1 MIWKGRWHLKREAL
15 ILMLVPLLGACVDA
29 TEVAEKPLSEPTP
42 LASTR
47 DRHVALKGQHNFRDL
62 GGYETVDGR
71 TVKWGEVYRS
81 GELPRLTDEDIGM
94 LAKLGLR
101 TVVNFLLPA
110 EIEKTGADR
119 LPAGTR
125 EVPRPISGDRAAQQ
139 TMMVTSAIMA
149 AEFDKVPPEINP
161 EFHRLLVDEGKE
173 VYAALLRDIGDAANR
188 PLAFHCSHGI
198 HRTGTA
204 TAILLSAL
212 GVPWETIRE
221 DYLLSNEYRRGEV
234 SEELDRIRRMAA
246 QKKGIAPEEVDLTNV
261 EAFYVLEGAYIDGA
275 LAAAVEGWG
284 SMDGYIREGLGV
296 TDEEIDRLKAE
307 LLE

>member
-1 MIWKGRWHLKREAL
+1 MKSEAL
-15 ILMLVPLLGACVDA
+15 IVMLVLLLGACVDA
-29 TEVAEKPLSEPTP
+29 TEVAEKPLPEPTP
-42 LASTR
+42 ASTR
-47 DRHVALKGQHNFRDL
+47 DRHVALEGQHNFRDL

-81 GELPRLTDEDIGM
+81 GELPGLTDEDVDK
-94 LAKLGLR
+94 LAELGLR
-101 TVVNFLLPA
+101 TVVNFLLPQ
-110 EIEKTGADR
+110 EIEKEGSDR
-119 LPAGTR
+119 LPEGTR

-161 EFHRLLVDEGKE
+161 EFHRLLVDEGRD
-173 VYAALLRDIGDAANR
+173 VYAALLRDIADPANR

-221 DYLLSNEYRRGEV
+221 DYLLSNEYRRGDV

-246 QKKGIAPEEVDLTNV
+246 QKKGIAPEEVDMTNV
-261 EAFYVLEGAYIDGA
+261 EAFYVLDGAYIDGA

-284 SMDGYIREGLGV
+284 SMDGYIREGLGL
-296 TDEEIDRLKAE
+296 TDEGIDRLKAE

>member
-1 MIWKGRWHLKREAL
+1 MKSEAL
-15 ILMLVPLLGACVDA
+15 IVMLVPLLGACVDA
-29 TEVAEKPLSEPTP
+29 TEVAEKPLPEPTP
-42 LASTR
+42 ASTR
-47 DRHVALKGQHNFRDL
+47 DRHVALEGQHNFRDL

-81 GELPRLTDEDIGM
+81 GELPGLTDEDVDK
-94 LAKLGLR
+94 LAELGLR
-101 TVVNFLLPA
+101 TVVNFLLPE
-110 EIEKTGADR
+110 EIEKEGSDR
-119 LPAGTR
+119 LPEGTR

-161 EFHRLLVDEGKE
+161 EFHRLLVDEGRD
-173 VYAALLRDIGDAANR
+173 VYAALLRDIVDPANR

-221 DYLLSNEYRRGEV
+221 DYLLSNEYRRGDV

-246 QKKGIAPEEVDLTNV
+246 QKKGIAPEEVDMTNV
-261 EAFYVLEGAYIDGA
+261 EAFYVLDGAYIDGA

-284 SMDGYIREGLGV
+284 SMDGYIREGLGL
-296 TDEEIDRLKAE
+296 TDEGIDRLKAE

>member
-1 MIWKGRWHLKREAL
+1 MKSEAL
-15 ILMLVPLLGACVDA
+15 IVMLVPLLGACVDA
-29 TEVAEKPLSEPTP
+29 TEVAEKPLPEPTP
-42 LASTR
+42 ASTR
-47 DRHVALKGQHNFRDL
+47 DRHVALEGQHNFRDL

-81 GELPRLTDEDIGM
+81 GELPGLTDEDVDK
-94 LAKLGLR
+94 LAELELR
-101 TVVNFLLPA
+101 TVVNFLLPE
-110 EIEKTGADR
+110 EIEKKGSDR
-119 LPAGTR
+119 LPEGTR

-161 EFHRLLVDEGKE
+161 EFHRLLVDEGRD
-173 VYAALLRDIGDAANR
+173 VYAALLRDIVDPANR

-221 DYLLSNEYRRGEV
+221 DYLLSNEYRRGDV

-246 QKKGIAPEEVDLTNV
+246 QKKGIAPEEVDMTNV
-261 EAFYVLEGAYIDGA
+261 EAFYVLDGAYIDGA

-284 SMDGYIREGLGV
+284 SMDGYIREGLGL
-296 TDEEIDRLKAE
+296 TDEGIDRLKAE